1 MKWSSRVEP
10 FCARRVRRYLRECD
24 VIRYQLSETDK
35 MEFAM
40 PQGSDLAIAEGVDPA
55 AKVISD
61 GETGGTVGREGRRPS
76 RARRRRRPCFGSS
89 LRPRA
94 PFKRPRRKSICD
106 DRRVTQLRSVS

>member
-40 PQGSDLAIAEGVDPA
+40 PQGSDLAVAEGVEPA

-61 GETGGTVGREGRRPS
+61 GEPGGTVGREGRRPS
-76 RARRRRRPCFGSS
+76 RARRRRARFGSS

-94 PFKRPRRKSICD
+94 PLKRPGRKSICD
-106 DRRVTQLRSVS
+106 DRR

>member
-1 MKWSSRVEP
+1 MKWSSRVER

-61 GETGGTVGREGRRPS
+61 GETGGNGRSRRPAPVPS
-76 RARRRRRPCFGSS
+76 PAPAMS
-89 LRPRA
+89 LLWLESASAGTSQA
-94 PFKRPRRKSICD
+94 PGAQ
-106 DRRVTQLRSVS
+106 TYLR